1 MRYAMVLKL
10 IYVKMNSQ
18 QMCSSWVRFYQDC
31 ALLPLVA
38 HAWGLTG
45 VEKLLAIVVAY
56 VDRRLTPRL
65 TYPLLECR
73 RIENL
78 CLVEAR
84 FNQVHGYLEVA

>member
-1 MRYAMVLKL
+1 MGYVLSKL
-10 IYVKMNSQ
+10 
-18 QMCSSWVRFYQDC
+18 C
-31 ALLPLVA
+31 AA
-38 HAWGLTG
+38 FISYNAWGLTG
-45 VEKLLAIVVAY
+45 VEKLLAVVVAY

>member
-1 MRYAMVLKL
+1 M
-10 IYVKMNSQ
+10 SP
-18 QMCSSWVRFYQDC
+18 SWVRFYHNC
-31 ALLPLVA
+31 ALPLLVT

>member
-1 MRYAMVLKL
+1 M
-10 IYVKMNSQ
+10 SQ
-18 QMCSSWVRFYQDC
+18 SWVRFYHNC
-31 ALLPLVA
+31 ALPLLVA

-45 VEKLLAIVVAY
+45 VQELLAVVVAY